1 MKKII
6 IIIFCIFSSCITAFA
21 FQNTPGGWYNGGWG
35 NGGWING
42 GWYSSGGGGGANKL
56 LLMSGGKILLMNGGN
71 ILLMN

>member
-35 NGGWING
+35 NGGWLNG
-42 GWYSSGGGGGANKL
+42 GWYYNISSSNSTYML
-56 LLMSGGKILLMNGGN
+56 DDSSDIMDDDSGNPMTG
-71 ILLMN
+71 